1 MASPAL
7 TFLTDAQE
15 LPRDHVAMVGTFPF
29 RPTLFLGL
37 GGTGSQAVAKE
48 KELFL
53 KLVAPQMHAG
63 LNARIADINPLYAF
77 CAFDTNVSERP
88 QQLDAGT
95 EWHHLAVENMVDFY
109 ENKGRT
115 PFYEPW
121 LVKHFPVSSLG
132 SGAGGFRNLGRL
144 AFMHNISTIN
154 GALIDVKDQIT
165 RAAAGIN
172 VVTATPLIHIFC
184 SLSGG
189 TGSGMLLDACFLLR
203 TLMPGVK
210 IIGHIA
216 ILDGLP
222 QLTTS
227 ARNKIRVNTFCALKE
242 LNAFMSGLSEAVGQ
256 RISYSNTISART
268 TAPLDHC
275 FLLGSYRND
284 GASSLPEQRHLASF
298 MARVAFMISGYSF
311 RPDDRN
317 NTPDFSG
324 VMVNNDRMTEV
335 EGGAHACYMIPGFA
349 QAHFPVNDTATL
361 FTCIKARECLKY
373 LRGGTAREGNREAAN
388 FFAQNTLDSG
398 SIRDAIGHD
407 PRDDQHSLLAAPTYD
422 RIIGQLFDSGK
433 PAEHREQI
441 LGFANAIPSA
451 RLAEIMGV
459 LRPNIDSL
467 RRRIEPAVRAAA
479 AGYFENDEYLGLGAA
494 HFLSDLKALVE
505 TEYNLLQANAMAS
518 VEAEYADLPRKWN
531 SLQPQ
536 VVDAVTTTGMI
547 DRFRDWYNRTE
558 VRNLYTEYLNRAE
571 TVLLEKAR
579 TDLAKE
585 FYTGLLAQLGA
596 MTTALSRLLNHDLP
610 DAILEFSK
618 NEVNYSTSLCAQDNA
633 EDASVENI
641 RSFNVMTDEWR
652 RTYLLERSLPPASVL
667 SNLLKTGWHPM
678 DLLDAAPPQGVAIGK
693 QIAHTLFDLVT
704 PLFDEV
710 RRWHPVDVLRNNAK
724 MARISPADMISR
736 IYSTLLQPQLQISG
750 MKSRTNIDLDSIVFT
765 GGITEEFKAELQAS
779 GKFAN
784 VTFNVAD
791 NQETGRLNFT
801 SVTLPVALAGCDLA
815 WKNLESHYNSWRGD
829 LGQTEGAQDEEDQ
842 VARFHCFP
850 GSPNWPS
857 PVRHSTGHDTMKV
870 TFARALAVS
879 EIIQPSRGDLDKMNT
894 TSKTPKDKR
903 YALFQVGDSQFWLWP
918 FFAPNDTSATIA
930 GTPVT
935 LGTNVVDA
943 FDAFSKSV
951 ELQKH
956 ARNWVEWL
964 QNHWSDEHSGEEIRT
979 LRDKALHS
987 FSERKGRTAQPDRKD
1002 LWDEIASIT
1011 SEWTL

>member
-1 MASPAL
+1 MASAAL
-7 TFLTDAQE
+7 TFLTEAQE
-15 LPRDHVAMVGTFPF
+15 SPRDHVAMVGSFPF

-37 GGTGSQAVAKE
+37 GGSGSQAVAKE

-88 QQLDAGT
+88 HQLDAGT
-95 EWHHLAVENMVDFY
+95 EWHHLAVENMQDFY
-109 ENKGRT
+109 ENKGKT

-121 LVKHFPVSSLG
+121 LVKHFPVPSLAP
-132 SGAGGFRNLGRL
+132 GAGGFRNLGRL

-154 GALIDVKDQIT
+154 GALTDVKDQIT

-172 VVTATPLIHIFC
+172 VVTATPLIHVFC

-189 TGSGMLLDACFLLR
+189 TGSGMLLDTCFLLR
-203 TLMPGVK
+203 ALMPGVQ

-216 ILDGLP
+216 VLDGLP
-222 QLTTS
+222 QLTNS

-242 LNAFMSGLSEAVGQ
+242 LDAFMSGFKDAVGQ
-256 RISYSNTISART
+256 RISYSSTISAVT
-268 TAPLDHC
+268 GVPLNHC
-275 FLLGSYRND
+275 FLLGSHRND
-284 GASSLPEQRHLASF
+284 GSSSLPEQKHLASF

-335 EGGAHACYMIPGFA
+335 EGGAHACYMVPGFS
-349 QAHFPVNDTATL
+349 QAHFPVKDTATL
-361 FTCIKARECLKY
+361 FTCIKARECLQY
-373 LRGGTAREGNREAAN
+373 LRGGTAREGNQEAAN
-388 FFAQNTLDSG
+388 FFAQHTLDSV

-407 PRDDQHSLLAAPTYD
+407 PRDDQHSLLASPTYD
-422 RIIGQLFDSGK
+422 GIIGQLFDSGK
-433 PAEHREQI
+433 AAEHREQI

-459 LRPNIDSL
+459 LRPNVDSL
-467 RRRIEPAVRAAA
+467 HQLIRPAVRDTAAS
-479 AGYFENDEYLGLGAA
+479 YLENDEYRGLGAMD
-494 HFLSDLKALVE
+494 FLSDLKALVE
-505 TEYNLLQANAMAS
+505 TEYNLLQANATAS

-536 VVDAVTTTGMI
+536 LVDAVTTTGMI
-547 DRFRDWYNRTE
+547 DRLRDWYNRTE
-558 VRNLYTEYLNRAE
+558 VCNLYTEYLNRAE

-585 FYTGLLAQLGA
+585 FYTNLIAQLGEI
-596 MTTALSRLLNHDLP
+596 TTALSRLLTHDLP
-610 DAILEFSK
+610 DAIQEFAKS
-618 NEVNYSTSLCAQDNA
+618 ELNYSTSLYAQDNA

-652 RTYLLERSLPPASVL
+652 RTYLVERSLPPASVL
-667 SNLLKTGWHPM
+667 NNLLKRGWRPM
-678 DLLDAAPPQGVAIGK
+678 QLLDAMPPEGVPIGK
-693 QIAHTLFDLVT
+693 QIAHILYDLVT

-710 RRWHPVDVLRNNAK
+710 RGWGPVDVLRNNAK
-724 MARISPADMISR
+724 MARVSPADLISK

-750 MKSRTNIDLDSIVFT
+750 MKSRTNIDLDGIVFT
-765 GGITEEFKAELQAS
+765 GGITEDFKAELQAS

-791 NQETGRLNFT
+791 NQEKGRINFT
-801 SVTLPVALAGCDLA
+801 SVTLPVALAGCDVA
-815 WKNLESHYNSWRGD
+815 WKNLEGHYNSWRGD
-829 LGQTEGAQDEEDQ
+829 LAQMEGAQDEEDQ
-842 VARFHCFP
+842 VARFHCFA
-850 GSPNWPS
+850 GSSAWPS
-857 PVRHSTGHDTMKV
+857 PVRHSSGHDTMKV
-870 TFARALAVS
+870 AFARALAFS
-879 EIIQPSRGDLDKMNT
+879 EIVLPNQGDLDKMNV
-894 TSKTPKDKR
+894 TSKSPKEKR

-918 FFAPNDTSATIA
+918 FFAPGETSATIS
-930 GTPVT
+930 GTPIN
-935 LGTNVVDA
+935 LGANVVDA
-943 FDAFSKSV
+943 FEVFSKSND
-951 ELQKH
+951 LQKH

-964 QNHWSDEHSGEEIRT
+964 EKHWSDEHSSEEIRA

-987 FSERKGRTAQPDRKD
+987 FAERKGRTAQPDRKD
-1002 LWDEIASIT
+1002 FWDEIASIT
-1011 SEWTL
+1011 SEWTF

>member
-7 TFLTDAQE
+7 TFLTEAQE

-53 KLVAPQMHAG
+53 NLVAPQMHAG
-63 LNARIADINPLYAF
+63 LNARTADINPLYAF

-88 QQLDAGT
+88 PQLDAGT
-95 EWHHLAVENMVDFY
+95 EWHHLAVENMDDFY

-115 PFYEPW
+115 PLYEPW
-121 LVKHFPVSSLG
+121 LVKHFPVPSLAP
-132 SGAGGFRNLGRL
+132 GAGGFRNLGRL
-144 AFMHNISTIN
+144 ALMHNISAIN
-154 GALIDVKDQIT
+154 GALNDVKNQIT

-172 VVTATPLIHIFC
+172 VVTATPLIHVFC

-189 TGSGMLLDACFLLR
+189 TGSGMLLDTCFLLR
-203 TLMPGVK
+203 ALMPGVQ

-222 QLTTS
+222 QLTNA
-227 ARNKIRVNTFCALKE
+227 ARNKIRINTFCALRE
-242 LNAFMSGLSEAVGQ
+242 LNAFMSGLKGAVGQ
-256 RISYSNTISART
+256 RISYSNTISAFT
-268 TAPLDHC
+268 SVPLNYC

-284 GASSLPEQRHLASF
+284 GASSLPEQKHLASF

-311 RPDDRN
+311 HPDDRN

-335 EGGAHACYMIPGFA
+335 DGGAHACYMVPGFA
-349 QAHFPVNDTATL
+349 QAHFPVKDTATL
-361 FTCIKARECLKY
+361 FTCIKARECLQY
-373 LRGGTAREGNREAAN
+373 LRGGTARGGNREASN
-388 FFAQNTLDSG
+388 FFAQQTLDSV
-398 SIRDAIGHD
+398 SIRDVIGHD
-407 PRDDQHSLLAAPTYD
+407 PRDDQHSLLGAPTYD

-433 PAEHREQI
+433 PSEHREQI
-441 LGFANAIPSA
+441 LGFAGAIPSA

-459 LRPNIDSL
+459 LHPNIDSL
-467 RRRIEPAVRAAA
+467 HRRIWPAVRDAVAS
-479 AGYFENDEYLGLGAA
+479 YFENDEYLGLGAT

-505 TEYNLLQANAMAS
+505 TEYNLLQRNAMAS

-536 VVDAVTTTGMI
+536 VVDAVTTTGMV
-547 DRFRDWYNRTE
+547 DRLRDWYNRTE

-585 FYTGLLAQLGA
+585 FYTNLIAQLGEIA
-596 MTTALSRLLNHDLP
+596 TALSRLLTHDLP
-610 DAILEFSK
+610 DAIQEFANS
-618 NEVNYSTSLCAQDNA
+618 ELNYNTSLYAQDNA
-633 EDASVENI
+633 EDDSVENI

-652 RTYLLERSLPPASVL
+652 RAYLAERSLPPASVL
-667 SNLLKTGWHPM
+667 NNLLKSGWHPM
-678 DLLDAAPPQGVAIGK
+678 ELVDAAPPGGVPIGK
-693 QIAHTLFDLVT
+693 HLAHILYDLVT

-710 RRWHPVDVLRNNAK
+710 RRWNPVDVLRNNAT
-724 MARISPADMISR
+724 MARISPADLISK

-750 MKSRTNIDLDSIVFT
+750 MKSRTNIEMDSIVFT

-791 NQETGRLNFT
+791 NQETGRINFT
-801 SVTLPVALAGCDLA
+801 SVTLPVALAGCDLVL
-815 WKNLESHYNSWRGD
+815 KNLESHYNSWRGD
-829 LGQTEGAQDEEDQ
+829 LAQTEGAEDEEDQ

-850 GSPNWPS
+850 GSASWPS
-857 PVRHSTGHDTMKV
+857 PVRHSSGHDTMKV
-870 TFARALAVS
+870 AFARALAFS
-879 EIIQPSRGDLDKMNT
+879 EILQPNQGDLDKMNA
-894 TSKTPKDKR
+894 TSRSPKEKR

-918 FFAPNDTSATIA
+918 FFNPGDPSARIT
-930 GTPVT
+930 GTPVS
-935 LGTNVVDA
+935 LGTNVMDA
-943 FDAFSKSV
+943 FEAFSKNS
-951 ELQKH
+951 ESQKH

-964 QNHWSDEHSGEEIRT
+964 NGHWSDEHSGDEIHA
-979 LRDKALHS
+979 LRDQALQS
-987 FSERKGRTAQPDRKD
+987 FAERKGRTTQQDRKD
-1002 LWDEIASIT
+1002 LWDEIASIA
-1011 SEWTL
+1011 SEWTF